1 MRAPE
6 VNTTIP
12 FSYSWSPRIN
22 MAGTI
27 ACDIAAHA
35 GADLLLGVI
44 YVAAVRIQAQEDPT
58 DVASFIRAKTEFFEG
73 IWVDSA
79 ALDYR
84 FRSLMQTPQVVRN
97 VLQRQQDPTRILN
110 AFRAGKPV
118 LVVYGDAC

>member
-1 MRAPE
+1 
-6 VNTTIP
+6 
-12 FSYSWSPRIN
+12 

-44 YVAAVRIQAQEDPT
+44 YVAAVPHHMRPVFPDAVTDYAAVRIQAQEDPT

-97 VLQRQQDPTRILN
+97 VLQRQQDTTSILN